1 MRTLVTTAG
10 KRIDAGTVQ
19 VVTDSFAAAAES
31 GFWLDIE
38 APSNDDYQLLE
49 QVFRFHALTIE
60 DVQHQNQ
67 RPKVDE
73 YPDYNFAV
81 IFQAAWSS
89 DEVAFLEHHLYV
101 GPNYLVSIHQ
111 EPSPPLAQLVS
122 RIARSPEL
130 AKGQPGFLTYLVVD
144 AIVDATFPVLERI
157 DDTVDALEDEITTKA
172 TPASLDR
179 IYHLKHSVTQLRQFL
194 GAQRDVFQRL
204 TTHGIH
210 LQQQDMTL
218 YYRDVYDHIV
228 RQYETV
234 DSLRDLLTSAMDVYL
249 STVSNR
255 INQTMKT
262 LTAIA
267 SLFLPLSFLTGFFG
281 MNFAYLTGT
290 LETPTEAFA
299 AGIGTMVLATLIQL
313 YLFRRRGWI

>member
-1 MRTLVTTAG
+1 MRTLITTRGRVPDAG
-10 KRIDAGTVQ
+10 KDQIAKCL
-19 VVTDSFAAAAES
+19 AEAHEG

-38 APSNDDYQLLE
+38 APDDDDYRLLE
-49 QVFRFHALTIE
+49 QAFRFHPLTIE
-60 DVQHQNQ
+60 DVRQQNQ

-81 IFQAAWSS
+81 IFQAAWSAE
-89 DEVAFLEHHLYV
+89 EVVFLEHHLYV
-101 GPNYLVSIHQ
+101 GPHYLVTVHQ
-111 EPSPPLAQLVS
+111 EAAPPLAELQA
-122 RIARSPEL
+122 RIAKSPEL
-130 AKGQPGFLTYLVVD
+130 TKGQPGFLTYLVVD
-144 AIVDATFPVLERI
+144 AIVDGTFPTLEVI
-157 DDTVDALEDEITTKA
+157 DDTVDTLEDEITTHA

-179 IYHLKHSVTQLRQFL
+179 IYHLKHAVTEMRRFL

-204 TTHGIH
+204 VTYGVH

-218 YYRDVYDHIV
+218 YYRDVYDHVV

-281 MNFAYLTGT
+281 MNFAFLTNE
-290 LETPTEAFA
+290 LETPAAAFI
-299 AGIGTMVLATLIQL
+299 AGVGTMLLATVIQL